1 MAGNL
6 AGKRVAIVA
15 TDGFEQSEL
24 AEPRRALEAAGAK
37 TEIISLRAGSIRGWK
52 EKNWGDTF
60 TVDRTVGQ
68 ANPDRLVAEDLIA
81 EGALFSSGRP
91 VLVVPYIQKG
101 PLKLDRVMVCW
112 DASRNAARA
121 IADAMPLLKR
131 AKSID
136 VVIVASERLKSD
148 EIPGADIGQHLAR
161 HDLKVEVKRQTLRAQ
176 GKSGPLPVFRAT
188 ASCSAWPKSPQL
200 SLIAGMSS
208 AYGCGSSRWR

>member
-68 ANPDRLVAEDLIA
+68 ANPDDYDALVLPGGVMNPDKLRTDQDAVAFVRAFFDKNKPVGAICHGPWTLINAGVAQDRMMTSWPSLRQDLINA
-81 EGALFSSGRP
+81 GARWTDEQVVVDRGLVTSRKPDDIPAFSRK
-91 VLVVPYIQKG
+91 LVEEI
-101 PLKLDRVMVCW
+101 
-112 DASRNAARA
+112 AAGVHVHA
-121 IADAMPLLKR
+121 
-131 AKSID
+131 
-136 VVIVASERLKSD
+136 
-148 EIPGADIGQHLAR
+148 
-161 HDLKVEVKRQTLRAQ
+161 
-176 GKSGPLPVFRAT
+176 
-188 ASCSAWPKSPQL
+188 
-200 SLIAGMSS
+200 
-208 AYGCGSSRWR
+208 

>member
-68 ANPDRLVAEDLIA
+68 ANPDDYDALVLPGGVMNPDKLRTDQDAVAFVRAFFDKNKPVGAICHGPWTLINAGVAQGRMMTSWPSLRQDLINAGARWTDEQVVVDRGLVTSRKPDDIPAFNRKLAEEIA
-81 EGALFSSGRP
+81 EGAH
-91 VLVVPYIQKG
+91 
-101 PLKLDRVMVCW
+101 
-112 DASRNAARA
+112 AHA
-121 IADAMPLLKR
+121 
-131 AKSID
+131 
-136 VVIVASERLKSD
+136 
-148 EIPGADIGQHLAR
+148 
-161 HDLKVEVKRQTLRAQ
+161 
-176 GKSGPLPVFRAT
+176 
-188 ASCSAWPKSPQL
+188 
-200 SLIAGMSS
+200 
-208 AYGCGSSRWR
+208 